1 MASPGTS
8 GSQRRHQT
16 GPGHWLE
23 MDAILGKLAR
33 SPRPP
38 PLPPRGLRS
47 LLSAPEGPELFT
59 SRGPFPTLACHLLRK
74 AFVNHPE
81 PRAPS
86 APGVS
91 PN

>member
-1 MASPGTS
+1 
-8 GSQRRHQT
+8 
-16 GPGHWLE
+16 

-33 SPRPP
+33 SPRPLRSSLLVDRP
-38 PLPPRGLRS
+38 PLLPPRGLRS